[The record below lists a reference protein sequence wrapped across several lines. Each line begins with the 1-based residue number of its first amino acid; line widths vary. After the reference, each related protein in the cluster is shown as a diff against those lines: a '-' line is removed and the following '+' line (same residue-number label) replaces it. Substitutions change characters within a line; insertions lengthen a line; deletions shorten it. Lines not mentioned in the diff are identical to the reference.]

1 MMLPIFVAL
10 AADPEPIKNPILHPK
25 EGEYTTVAQNPLG
38 PYIARLWW
46 TIVIVGALT
55 LLVFLI
61 WGGVDLLTSEGDQE
75 KYKSARNKMTHAL
88 MGMGILAA
96 SFAIVKVIAIVFQ
109 VDILNLAWPTPSP

>member
-1 MMLPIFVAL
+1 MILPVL
-10 AADPEPIKNPILHPK
+10 AASAEPIKNPVLHK
-25 EGEYTTVAQNPLG
+25 SEGDYSTVAENPLG

-75 KYKSARNKMTHAL
+75 KYKNARNKMTHAL

-96 SFAIVKVIAIVFQ
+96 SFAIIKVIAIVFQ
-109 VDILNLAWPTPSP
+109 VDILNLAWPTPST